1 MKLWSRGLGK
11 QEIHLDFRYCKTL
24 KDHETGNM
32 LIIGNMQSPVTWEFK
47 ITFHPEDIGGIM
59 KALFCPSMLFF
70 AIKNLP
76 QYLFY
81 LMNRNKYKVEGDIV
95 EKVNAA
101 YEQCMTGG
109 RVYYREPG
117 SLSSSVAGLKEV

>member
-11 QEIHLDFRYCKTL
+11 QEINMDFRYCKTL
-24 KDHETGNM
+24 KDPETGNM
-32 LIIGNMQSPVTWEFK
+32 MIIGNMQSPVTWEFK

-59 KALFCPSMLFF
+59 KLVFSPSMLLF
-70 AIKNLP
+70 AIKNLS

-81 LMNRNKYKVEGDIV
+81 LKDRDKYKTEGNLV

-101 YEQCMTGG
+101 YELCMTGG
-109 RVYYREPG
+109 RVYHRESG
-117 SLSSSVAGLKEV
+117 SLS

>member
-11 QEIHLDFRYCKTL
+11 QEINLDFRYCKTL
-24 KDHETGNM
+24 KDPETGNM
-32 LIIGNMQSPVTWEFK
+32 LIIGNMHSPVTWEFK
-47 ITFHPEDIGGIM
+47 ISFQPEDIGGIM
-59 KALFCPSMLFF
+59 KAIFTPSMFFF

-81 LMNRNKYKVEGDIV
+81 LRDRDKYKVEGNLV
-95 EKVNAA
+95 EKVNDA

-109 RVYYREPG
+109 RVYYRETG
-117 SLSSSVAGLKEV
+117 SPSSSAARS

>member
-11 QEIHLDFRYCKTL
+11 QEINMDFRYCKAL
-24 KDHETGNM
+24 KDPESENM

-59 KALFCPSMLFF
+59 KALFTPSMFFF

-81 LMNRNKYKVEGDIV
+81 LKDRDKYKLKEDIV

-109 RVYYREPG
+109 RVYHREPG
-117 SLSSSVAGLKEV
+117 SLASNATGLKGA

>member
-1 MKLWSRGLGK
+1 
-11 QEIHLDFRYCKTL
+11 
-24 KDHETGNM
+24 M

-47 ITFHPEDIGGIM
+47 ITFHPEDIGGIL
-59 KALFCPSMLFF
+59 KALFSPSMFLF
-70 AIKNLP
+70 AMKNLP

-81 LMNRNKYKVEGDIV
+81 LKDRDKYKLEGNIV

-117 SLSSSVAGLKEV
+117 SLSSSATGLKEV

>member
-11 QEIHLDFRYCKTL
+11 QEINLDFRYCQAV
-24 KDHETGNM
+24 KDPNEGNM

-47 ITFHPEDIGGIM
+47 ITFQPEDIGGIV
-59 KALFCPSMLFF
+59 KLVFCPSMLLF

-76 QYLFY
+76 QYLVY
-81 LMNRNKYKVEGDIV
+81 LMNRNKYKHKGNLV

-101 YEQCMTGG
+101 YEQCMSGG
-109 RVYYREPG
+109 RVHYRAPEP
-117 SLSSSVAGLKEV
+117 LSSGAAKAQEV

>member
-11 QEIHLDFRYCKTL
+11 QEIHMDFRYCKTL
-24 KDHETGNM
+24 KDPETGNM

-47 ITFHPEDIGGIM
+47 ISFQPEDIGGIM
-59 KALFCPSMLFF
+59 KAVFTPAMFFF
-70 AIKNLP
+70 AVKNLP

-81 LMNRNKYKVEGDIV
+81 LMNRNKYKLAGNLV

-109 RVYYREPG
+109 RVRQRDPG
-117 SLSSSVAGLKEV
+117 SLSANASGM